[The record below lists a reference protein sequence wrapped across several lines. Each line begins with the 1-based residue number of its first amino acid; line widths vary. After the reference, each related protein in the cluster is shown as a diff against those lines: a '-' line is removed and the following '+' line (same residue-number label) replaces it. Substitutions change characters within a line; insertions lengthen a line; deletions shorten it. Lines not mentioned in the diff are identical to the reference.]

1 MLALSEI
8 GPRIQRQLVMSRWR
22 PVRLAA
28 LAVERWLDEGGP
40 QLGASVAFYT
50 MFAVAPLLVVV
61 IAIAGAVFG
70 EDAARGRIVE
80 EIQGL
85 VGPEAARG
93 IQAMVES
100 AWLHPH
106 GVLAGTLGVVALL
119 LGASGVFSAL
129 RRSLNA
135 IARVAPKPAL
145 FGTMVRA
152 RIVAFALV
160 LGFGFLA
167 IASLVLS
174 AAIAALGAY
183 LTDRYPGLAEL
194 FALLDIATSTLVLA
208 VAFAALLR
216 WLPDAPP
223 SRRAAWA
230 GATCSALLFAIGKHL
245 IGLYLARAS
254 VASSYGAAGS
264 FVVVMLWVYY
274 SAQILLF
281 GAALASTIDNIR
293 HGGDTT
299 PRVRGGGRPER
310 NVAAPTSLAEA
321 RARRQ
326 PGSARPLNGANNPWT
341 RAPVQILR
349 FPNERVRRM
358 PGEH

>member
-1 MLALSEI
+1 MVALAEI
-8 GPRIQRQLVMSRWR
+8 GPRLQRQLVNSRWKS
-22 PVRLAA
+22 VRLLTQAA
-28 LAVERWLDEGGP
+28 LRWSEAGGQ

-61 IAIAGAVFG
+61 IAVVAAVFG

-80 EIQGL
+80 EIQDL
-85 VGPEAARG
+85 VGSNAAQG
-93 IQAMVES
+93 IQAMIES

-106 GVLAGTLGVVALL
+106 GLLAGTLGVIALL

-129 RRSLNA
+129 RRALNA
-135 IARVAPKPAL
+135 IGRVTPKPAL

-152 RIVAFALV
+152 RLVAFALV

-174 AAIAALGAY
+174 ATVAALGAY
-183 LTDRYPGLAEL
+183 LTGRFPGLAEV
-194 FALLDIATSTLVLA
+194 FALADVALSTLVLV
-208 VAFAALLR
+208 VAFEALLR

-223 SRRAAWA
+223 SRRASWI
-230 GATCSALLFAIGKHL
+230 GAACAALLFSIGKHL

-281 GAALASTIDNIR
+281 GAALASTIDMRN
-293 HGGDTT
+293 GGDGSPASRQPT
-299 PRVRGGGRPER
+299 RP
-310 NVAAPTSLAEA
+310 VPPPTSLAEA
-321 RARRQ
+321 RARRASR
-326 PGSARPLNGANNPWT
+326 PGARPLHATNNPWT

-349 FPNERVRRM
+349 FPHERVDNGRR
-358 PGEH
+358 